1 MLKRL
6 RRLKAMTDKKN
17 MPAINNLKP
26 ISTKEEA
33 RERGRQGGL
42 KSALAKKEAKAFKE
56 IIIERL
62 SQLEKDGRSTKEVL
76 IKKLVDRILKDDV
89 KIPDLIKAL
98 EFLQQTTG
106 ESVQNEIESKAPQ
119 INIIV
124 ANEYDKQAIEDI

>member
-17 MPAINNLKP
+17 MPAIENLKP
-26 ISTKEEA
+26 VSTKEQA

-42 KSALAKKEAKAFKE
+42 KSALAKKEAKAFKA

-106 ESVQNEIESKAPQ
+106 ESV
-119 INIIV
+119 
-124 ANEYDKQAIEDI
+124 